1 MGHQLKNLCQ
11 VETRILVWLIG
22 MVFSIVL
29 VTQYFELPFGSLI
42 TSRFSAG
49 ETQLQ
54 GIGTFSMIDSS
65 TNRNISSNTTIFNDL
80 NSTATDT
87 SLNFDYTTF
96 EGEDS
101 GPANFA
107 PEKNGGSDD
116 SIEVDADR
124 DPEDDSPSADFVEV
138 NDNSTVDISKKTV
151 DISIADND
159 LAPEKATESAYSLT
173 PNNAATY
180 SNSSLGSTLEES
192 NSFTEEK
199 NRSISATPGTS
210 SLALPPI
217 ISLPN
222 LNSPINE
229 DINSHSP
236 TSSVH
241 PNTSS
246 VDKDLGN
253 TIPKDE
259 KSEELQRQTVLPET
273 SSSRTNVSAVMEGS
287 EPEAAVVSIYEM
299 NDLLLHSHASSL
311 SPKPQWS
318 SAVDQ
323 DLQNAKV
330 QIANAPIV
338 DNDPGLYAPL
348 YRNVSVFKRSY
359 ELMEKMLKVYIYKEG
374 GRPIFHQPVLKGI
387 YSSEGWFMKLL
398 ESNKN
403 FVTKDPRKAHLF
415 YLPFSSRMLEE
426 TLYVPDS
433 HSHKNLVQ
441 HLKNYL
447 DMIVARYSFW
457 NRTAGADHFLV
468 ACHDWAPS
476 ETKQHMGNCLRALCN
491 SDIKEGFRFG
501 KDVSLPETAVNSPK
515 NPLRQ
520 LGGKPPSQ
528 RRILAFFAGN
538 MHGYL
543 RPILLQ
549 HWQNK
554 DPEMKIF
561 GPMRKKVKGKMN
573 YVQHMKSS
581 KYCICPKGYEVN
593 SPRVVEAI
601 FYECVPVIISDNFV
615 PPFFDILNWESFAV
629 FVPEKDIPN
638 LKSILLSIP
647 KEKYLELQNGVKKVQ
662 QHFLWHSRPVKY
674 DIFHMILHSIWYNR
688 VFRARP

>member
-42 TSRFSAG
+42 TSRFSASD
-49 ETQLQ
+49 TKLL

-96 EGEDS
+96 KGEDS

-107 PEKNGGSDD
+107 PEKNRGSDD

-124 DPEDDSPSADFVEV
+124 DPEDESPSADFVEV
-138 NDNSTVDISKKTV
+138 NDNSTVDIS
-151 DISIADND
+151 IADND
-159 LAPEKATESAYSLT
+159 LAPEKASESAYSFT

-192 NSFTEEK
+192 NSFTKEE
-199 NRSISATPGTS
+199 NGSISATPGTS

-222 LNSPINE
+222 LNSPNNE
-229 DINSHSP
+229 DINSHGP

-299 NDLLLHSHASSL
+299 NDLLLHSRASSL

-348 YRNVSVFKRSY
+348 YRNVSGFKRSY

-476 ETKQHMGNCLRALCN
+476 ETKQYMGNCLRALCN

-501 KDVSLPETAVNSPK
+501 KDVSLPETAVNTPR

-647 KEKYLELQNGVKKVQ
+647 KEKYLEMQNGVKKVQ
-662 QHFLWHSRPVKY
+662 QHFLWHARPVKY